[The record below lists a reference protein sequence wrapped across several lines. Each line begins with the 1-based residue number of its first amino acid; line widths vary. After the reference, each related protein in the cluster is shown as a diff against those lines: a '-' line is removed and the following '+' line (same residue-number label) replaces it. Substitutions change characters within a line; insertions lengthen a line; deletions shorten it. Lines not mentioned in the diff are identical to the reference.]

1 MRYIQPQSPSARIAA
16 FAEYNLSQ
24 TIKMRLDLIE
34 ITGSQGHQTTIRYTD
49 HIRFNEIN
57 AREERKNDKPR
68 ALQVSLQ
75 GSF

>member
-1 MRYIQPQSPSARIAA
+1 
-16 FAEYNLSQ
+16 
-24 TIKMRLDLIE
+24 MRLDLIE

-57 AREERKNDKPR
+57 AREERENNKPR